1 MAPISI
7 PSLML
12 AIFFWVG
19 YFTVV
24 AFICHTIYMKLR
36 GTPPASPNLTVTVNG
51 KQISALTAWEAQD
64 QRLQRLIL
72 AVAIALALLPLV
84 LPWMLRMR
92 P

>member
-1 MAPISI
+1 MEPISI

-24 AFICHTIYMKLR
+24 AFICHIIYMKLR

-51 KQISALTAWEAQD
+51 KPMSALTAWEARD

-72 AVAIALALLPLV
+72 AIAIALALLPLV